1 MPEIPNPTASEIA
14 SAIPEVTDATVVKSG
29 GFKVVYR
36 ATINGRTEALKLVHI
51 PSLAGID
58 DPKPFQDECL
68 ARVRREVQTLA
79 DCKDSGVVKLG
90 NVAPRQVTI
99 LGESLIAY
107 SEEFLGGSDLR
118 AHIKQGWR
126 PDESELRTLFI
137 TLLRAIKSLWELP
150 ARVIH
155 RDIKPDNIIRLD
167 DDSRPFVLLDLGIAF
182 AVFDTALTVNPEQR
196 LPVGTFPYLAP
207 EMFQPNFRDTI
218 DYRSDLY
225 AAALTIYE
233 CATGRHP
240 LAREGEY
247 FVKTLT
253 RILQDTPPPLQSV
266 RTDLS
271 PVLCEMVDGMLKKR
285 PPLRPA
291 NLAMLIKKLQF

>member
-1 MPEIPNPTASEIA
+1 M
-14 SAIPEVTDATVVKSG
+14 
-29 GFKVVYR
+29 YR

-51 PSLAGID
+51 PSFAGID
-58 DPKPFQDECL
+58 DPQPFQDECL

-79 DCKDSGVVKLG
+79 DCQNPNVVKLG
-90 NVAPRQVTI
+90 SIAPRQVAM

-107 SEEFLGGSDLR
+107 SEEYLPGKDLR
-118 AHIKQGWR
+118 ALIKDGWW
-126 PDESELRTLFI
+126 PEEPELRTLFL
-137 TLLRAIKSLWELP
+137 TLLAAIKSLWELP
-150 ARVIH
+150 NRVVH

-167 DDSRPFVLLDLGIAF
+167 DDSRPFVLLDLGIAY

-225 AAALTIYE
+225 AAALTVYE

-247 FVKTLT
+247 LVKTLT
-253 RILQDTPPPLQSV
+253 RILQDTPPPLRSA
-266 RTDLS
+266 RADLS
-271 PVLCEMVDGMLKKR
+271 PVLCDMVDGMLKKR

-291 NLAMLIKKLQF
+291 NLAMLIKKLQS

>member
-1 MPEIPNPTASEIA
+1 MPEIPKPTASDIS
-14 SAIPEVTDATVVKSG
+14 SAIPEVTDASVIKAG

-36 ATINGRTEALKLVHI
+36 ATIQGRIEALKLVHI
-51 PSLAGID
+51 PSFAGID

-79 DCKDSGVVKLG
+79 ECKDPSVVKLG
-90 NVAPRQVTI
+90 TIAPRQVTI
-99 LGESLIAY
+99 LGETLIAY
-107 SEEFLGGSDLR
+107 SEELLPGKDLR
-118 AHIKQGWR
+118 THIKEGWK
-126 PDESELRTLFI
+126 PEESELRTLFK
-137 TLLRAIKSLWELP
+137 TLLTAINSLWSLP
-150 ARVIH
+150 NRVIH
-155 RDIKPDNIIRLD
+155 RDIKPDNIIRLE
-167 DDSRPFVLLDLGIAF
+167 DSARPFVLLDLGIAF

-225 AAALTIYE
+225 AAALTVYE

-247 FVKTLT
+247 LVKTLT
-253 RILQDTPPPLQSV
+253 RILQDTPPSL
-266 RTDLS
+266 RTARPDLS
-271 PVLCEMVDGMLKKR
+271 PILCEIVDGMLKKR

-291 NLAMLIKKLQF
+291 NIPMLIKKLQS